1 MRCSGA
7 RTVFDQLMQSV
18 RTVIDFDRFESG
30 QMQLKETQFSL
41 GDVAAE
47 ALEEARRHAAER
59 RGHGGAGPPTYR
71 SRKAA
76 DWR

>member
-1 MRCSGA
+1 MVAGP
-7 RTVFDQLMQSV
+7 DV
-18 RTVIDFDRFESG
+18 RASDSAIDFDRFESG

-47 ALEEARRHAAER
+47 ALEEARRHAQSAELVALR
-59 RGHGGAGPPTYR
+59 PATYR